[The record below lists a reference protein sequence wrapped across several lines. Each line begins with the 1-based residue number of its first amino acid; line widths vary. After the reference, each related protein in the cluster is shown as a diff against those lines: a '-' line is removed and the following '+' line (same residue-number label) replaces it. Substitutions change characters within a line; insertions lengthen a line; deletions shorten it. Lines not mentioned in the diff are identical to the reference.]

1 MPRPRRCRRIC
12 REPAYESFMP
22 QGISCGEEIVLTLD
36 EYEVIRLVDLEKLTH
51 EQCAGQMDISR
62 TTVTEIYESAREKL
76 ADSLVH
82 GKILRIAG
90 GNYRLCDG
98 SALRYCQ
105 KACKKAGDT
114 VSQNIPISTETI
126 CASTKHPAGI
136 PLRTETMYDLT
147 KHPTGIPLCTET
159 MCKSMKHPTGIPLCT
174 ENMCKSMK
182 GANNMRIAV
191 TYENGAIFQHFGHT
205 EQFKLYDIED
215 GKVTAEKIMD
225 TNGQGHGA
233 LSGFL
238 TEAGADILIC
248 GGIGGGAQM
257 ALAEAGIKL
266 YGGVSGMADDAVKAY
281 LAGNLDF
288 NPNVQCNHHGHEH
301 GHSCGE
307 HHCGENKHGCT
318 GHGA

>member
-1 MPRPRRCRRIC
+1 MPRPRKCRQVC
-12 REPAYESFMP
+12 NFP
-22 QGISCGEEIVLTLD
+22 QTLAFLPEEYGEEQQAVRLTVD
-36 EYEVIRLVDLEKLTH
+36 EYETIRLIDKEGFSQ
-51 EQCAGQMDISR
+51 EQCGEFMKIAR
-62 TTVTEIYESAREKL
+62 ATVQQIYASARKKL
-76 ADSLVH
+76 ADMLVE
-82 GKILRIAG
+82 GLPLYIGGGDIQLCNGINSVCSRNSCIKQSIL
-90 GNYRLCDG
+90 NFV
-98 SALRYCQ
+98 
-105 KACKKAGDT
+105 K
-114 VSQNIPISTETI
+114 P
-126 CASTKHPAGI
+126 
-136 PLRTETMYDLT
+136 
-147 KHPTGIPLCTET
+147 
-159 MCKSMKHPTGIPLCT
+159 
-174 ENMCKSMK
+174 K
-182 GANNMRIAV
+182 GEFIMRIAV
-191 TYENGAIFQHFGHT
+191 TYENGAIFQHFGNT

-215 GKVTAEKIMD
+215 GKVTAEKIAD

>member
-114 VSQNIPISTETI
+114 VSQNIPI
-126 CASTKHPAGI
+126 
-136 PLRTETMYDLT
+136 
-147 KHPTGIPLCTET
+147 CTEN
-159 MCKSMKHPTGIPLCT
+159 MCRSMKHPTGIPLCT
-174 ENMCKSMK
+174 EIMCRPMK

-257 ALAEAGIKL
+257 TLAEAGIKL